1 MDTTTP
7 LISQDSANNESAT
20 ETGSEALFGD
30 MVDKGTKLLDVLPMQ
45 TEFFLDLVNTNYSQE
60 TVDNYKRDL
69 EILAAF
75 ILNNNLSFIS
85 LKKLDISKYVEFLR
99 TGKYLTVLKKYK
111 PTNVYG
117 KVRGTGGKKK
127 SSSNASRRLSM
138 YSGRLSSRSVNRMLS
153 AIRSYLRFLIDIDH
167 QVPLPPDSIK
177 LIKSEKKETQVAEF
191 EELVHLVEAPETYEK
206 KRKIRFRN
214 RAMLEMLFSTGMRIS
229 ELINLDRHDLKLTD
243 NSHLGDSKIYII
255 GKGRK
260 QRFVYLTP
268 RCSFYLERYLQTR
281 DDDFPALFIP
291 YRGLRHS
298 TQDPYVVRISVNYLQ
313 SKIKE
318 YRTYLGII
326 VPTSAHSLRHGF
338 ATYIAENGAN
348 PAVIQ
353 RLLGHASLSTTS
365 KYVHSS
371 DKVAEQTHQKH
382 HPLKDLSE

>member
-20 ETGSEALFGD
+20 ETGSEALSSD

-75 ILNNNLSFIS
+75 ILSNKLAFVS
-85 LKKLDISKYVEFLR
+85 LKKLDISRYVEFLR
-99 TGKYLTVLKKYK
+99 TGRYLTVLKKYK

-117 KVRGTGGKKK
+117 KAHGTSEKKK
-127 SSSNASRRLSM
+127 SSSSASRRLSM

-243 NSHLGDSKIYII
+243 NSHLGDSKI
-255 GKGRK
+255 
-260 QRFVYLTP
+260 
-268 RCSFYLERYLQTR
+268 
-281 DDDFPALFIP
+281 
-291 YRGLRHS
+291 
-298 TQDPYVVRISVNYLQ
+298 
-313 SKIKE
+313 
-318 YRTYLGII
+318 
-326 VPTSAHSLRHGF
+326 
-338 ATYIAENGAN
+338 
-348 PAVIQ
+348 
-353 RLLGHASLSTTS
+353 
-365 KYVHSS
+365 
-371 DKVAEQTHQKH
+371 
-382 HPLKDLSE
+382 